1 MNFQDPN
8 RWAALGQ
15 QLTGLAPELW
25 LIAGM
30 CAVLLTP
37 FLRRHR
43 FTLPT
48 MAAVGCLL
56 AAVVFT
62 LGTLTREAGT
72 PGAIFSGM
80 FVIDPF
86 SQFFKVMLFLFA
98 LLVLTQWMLLSRSK
112 THELDVPDYLCLFLG
127 AVTGMAMMSS
137 AANLLMIFMAIESAS
152 LPSYV
157 LAGFR
162 KRSRLASEG
171 SLKYVIFGSAA
182 SAIMLYGMS
191 LIYGMT
197 GSLGL
202 TEIAQYMAGN
212 GVSPLLAVGMLAM
225 LAGLAF
231 KLSAVPM
238 HFWSPDV
245 FHGAPLEIATFLSV
259 ASKGA
264 AVCLLVRVLQ
274 TLSAAHTVTPEY
286 AVAIMGAVGLLGA
299 VTATWG
305 NLVALRQYNM
315 RRLLAYSSI
324 AHAGYLIMTAS
335 VIIMAADKEPAQQ
348 RAIAGAILFYLLV
361 YMFMNLGA
369 FTVAGLVFARE
380 GTDDVRQY
388 AGLLKRNPVMAV
400 LMMVFLLSLFGM
412 PGLGGF
418 MGKIFIA
425 SQMFTVGSLGF
436 VLVAV
441 LLVNTLL
448 SLFFYL
454 RPIYYMLV
462 APDENKKPAY
472 VLSAPAMVIL
482 SLCGFMLI
490 WTGVLPGSLSRLAN
504 DFGRIQTH
512 ATPVTQTTPSND
524 HPQPAVVSQEPRHPS
539 SSTQQLSALVIRPEI
554 DHE

>member
-1 MNFQDPN
+1 MNFSDPN

-15 QLTGLAPELW
+15 QLTGFAPELW

-30 CAVLLTP
+30 CAVLLAP

-62 LGTLTREAGT
+62 IGTLTRETGT
-72 PGAIFSGM
+72 PGAILSGM

-98 LLVLTQWMLLSRSK
+98 LLILTQWMLLSRSS

-127 AVTGMAMMSS
+127 AVTGMAMMAS
-137 AANLLMIFMAIESAS
+137 ASNLLMIFLAIETAS

-162 KRSRLASEG
+162 KRSKLASEG

-197 GSLGL
+197 GSLGIAD
-202 TEIAQYMAGN
+202 IAQYLSAN
-212 GVSPLLAVGMLAM
+212 GVSPLLAVGLLAM

-245 FHGAPLEIATFLSV
+245 LHGAPLEIATFLSV

-264 AVCLLVRVLQ
+264 AVCLLVRVMQ
-274 TLSAAHTVTPEY
+274 TLAAAHDVTPEY

-305 NLVALRQYNM
+305 NLVALRQYNI

-335 VIIMAADKEPAQQ
+335 VIIMSADHGQDHQ

-369 FTVAGLVFARE
+369 FTIAGLIYARE
-380 GTDDVRQY
+380 GTHDVRQY
-388 AGLLKRNPVMAV
+388 AGLLKRNPAMA
-400 LMMVFLLSLFGM
+400 LWMMVFLLSLFGM

-418 MGKIFIA
+418 MGKIIIA

-436 VLVAV
+436 VLVGV

-454 RPIYYMLV
+454 RPIYYMLI
-462 APDENKKPAY
+462 APDENKQPAY
-472 VLSAPAMVIL
+472 IISVPATVIL
-482 SLCGFMLI
+482 ALCGVMVL
-490 WTGVLPGSLSRLAN
+490 WTGLLPGTLLRLAS

-512 ATPVTQTTPSND
+512 TTHNVVATPQPRPQLRPQPRIQTPS
-524 HPQPAVVSQEPRHPS
+524 S
-539 SSTQQLSALVIRPEI
+539 QQLSALVNDTET
-554 DHE
+554 DHD